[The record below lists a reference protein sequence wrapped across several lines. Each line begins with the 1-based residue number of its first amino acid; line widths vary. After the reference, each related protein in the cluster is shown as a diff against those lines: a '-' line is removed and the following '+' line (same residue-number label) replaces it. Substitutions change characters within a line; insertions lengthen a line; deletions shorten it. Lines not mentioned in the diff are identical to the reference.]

1 MPHMVVDM
9 VAVVVITRQR
19 KRVVVVVDFLLDLNV
34 RNNKASMED
43 MVTMPMMKMKATVDM
58 LLVVVVPPLAHRTI
72 HDMVQDQ
79 LDYEAHQSWE
89 EEEGH
94 RHLVG
99 HHLVQEHLRSVEE
112 HQP

>member
-1 MPHMVVDM
+1 MLRMVVDM

-19 KRVVVVVDFLLDLNV
+19 KRMVVVDFLLDLNV

-43 MVTMPMMKMKATVDM
+43 MVTMPMMKMKAMVDM
-58 LLVVVVPPLAHRTI
+58 LLVVVVPPVAHRTI

-79 LDYEAHQSWE
+79 LDYEAHQSWV
-89 EEEGH
+89 EEGH
-94 RHLVG
+94 RSALG
-99 HHLVQEHLRSVEE
+99 HRLVQEHLRSVEE